1 MRHFFNVPYHC
12 MSPFKQRGYLCAS
25 NEAELKKVGEKWFK
39 RYSVIAV
46 CSLFVSLLF
55 FVYFALQIQFDY
67 DFEKFYPT
75 DDPETEFFL
84 DYREKF
90 ESDNDFLLVAIEN
103 EGGIYD
109 LDFLKRVDALTK
121 DLQKAKYVKNVLS
134 ITQQQ
139 EYLVVGGITDSIP
152 YINFDEVNLVE
163 DSINISTKKEIVN
176 NLVAADGMS
185 LCLFVRHKDFLSKKG
200 SDVLINTI
208 ESKAKSYGFDK
219 LRIGG
224 RAIGQKYYID
234 KMSFEMLLF
243 LSLSAVLVVAFL
255 LIAFKS
261 VWGILIPQAVIVS
274 GMVWLIGGMSI
285 ANQPLNII
293 LTVLPSVMFV
303 VSMSDVIHL
312 VSRYL
317 DALRELEN
325 SFEATKLAV
334 REVGMATF
342 LTSVTTAIGFFSLI
356 FVRVQPI
363 QVFGT
368 VMGIGVVIAFILTF
382 AVLPALFYLTGGPK
396 YITAKKKDHFWKFR
410 LQNWFLIIG
419 RNKIKIV
426 LAGVVVLIVSF
437 IGIMQ
442 LESDN
447 LLMDDISES
456 ESLKQDFNYLDE
468 HYGGARPFEMAV
480 TIKDTN
486 IRFWDQE
493 VLKTLDSVE
502 NYLTNSYGAN
512 IKLSAVTAM
521 KVIHRGM
528 NLGKD
533 AYYSLPESS
542 KKQRSVRRAIRIAN
556 RGKLLRTMLDS
567 TERVVRISGTIPD
580 LGNKKVTAL
589 NKKLDTF
596 LEGKDLEGKLKYQ
609 VTGTAHLVDK
619 NLRYMSTSLVKGLA
633 VSILIVAII
642 MGLIYRSFSMM
653 LISLVPNIF
662 PLVFI
667 GGAMGYLGVDL
678 KISTAIIF
686 TIAFGI
692 AVDDT
697 IHLLGKFKYELMK
710 GKGVLYALRRS
721 YFTTGKA
728 MILTSLI
735 LCSGFLLLVF
745 SSFLGTFYLGIMLCL
760 ALIVALIAD
769 LTILPVLI
777 LLFYKPKKKK
787 VNN

>member
-1 MRHFFNVPYHC
+1 M
-12 MSPFKQRGYLCAS
+12 
-25 NEAELKKVGEKWFK
+25 KKVGEKWFK

-46 CSLFVSLLF
+46 CALFVSLLF
-55 FVYFALQIQFDY
+55 FLYYAAQIEFDY

-75 DDPETEFFL
+75 DDPETEFFI

-90 ESDNDFLLVAIEN
+90 ESDNDFLLIAIEN

-109 LDFLKRVDALTK
+109 LDFLKKVDALTN
-121 DLQKAKYVKNVLS
+121 DLKNAKYVKNVLS
-134 ITQQQ
+134 ITQQK
-139 EYLVVGGITDSIP
+139 EYFIIGGVTDEKP
-152 YINFDEVNLVE
+152 YINFE
-163 DSINISTKKEIVN
+163 DVDLKRDSANISTKDELVN
-176 NLVAADGMS
+176 NLVAKDGKS
-185 LCLFVRHKDFLSKKG
+185 VCLFVRHKDFLSKKG
-200 SDVLINTI
+200 SDVLITNI
-208 ESKAKSYGFDK
+208 ERKAKSYGFND

-234 KMSFEMLLF
+234 KMSFEMILF
-243 LSLSAVLVVAFL
+243 LSLSAVLVVIFL
-255 LIAFKS
+255 LVAFKS
-261 VWGILIPQAVIVS
+261 IWGIMIPQAVIVA
-274 GMVWLIGGMSI
+274 GMIWLVGGMSL
-285 ANQPLNII
+285 ANQPMNII

-325 SFEATKLAV
+325 SFEATKVAV
-334 REVGMATF
+334 REVGLATL
-342 LTSVTTAIGFFSLI
+342 LTSITTAIGFFSLI
-356 FVRVQPI
+356 FVRVEPI

-368 VMGIGVVIAFILTF
+368 VMGIGVMIAFILTF

-396 YITAKKKDHFWKFR
+396 YITAKKKDHFWRRR
-410 LQNWFLIIG
+410 LEKWFLLVG
-419 RNKIKIV
+419 RNKKTI
-426 LAGVVVLIVSF
+426 LGAGVVVLVLSVV
-437 IGIMQ
+437 GIMQ

-447 LLMDDISES
+447 MLMDDISEG
-456 ESLKQDFNYLDE
+456 EPLKQDFNYLDD

-480 TIKDTN
+480 TIRDTN
-486 IRFWDQE
+486 VRVWDQE
-493 VLKTLDSVE
+493 VLKTIDTVE
-502 NYLTNSYGAN
+502 NYLTNSYGVN
-512 IKLSAVTAM
+512 IKMSVVTAM
-521 KVIHRGM
+521 KVLNRGM

-533 AYYSLPESS
+533 EAYKLPERNS
-542 KKQRSVRRAIRIAN
+542 KRRSIRRALRVA
-556 RGKLLRTMLDS
+556 GEGQFVRTMLDS
-567 TERVVRISGTIPD
+567 TETILRISGTIPD

-589 NKKLDTF
+589 NEKLEKFLKGKTMGGKLD
-596 LEGKDLEGKLKYQ
+596 YQ

-633 VSILIVAII
+633 VSILIVALI

-667 GGAMGYLGVDL
+667 GGAMGFLGVDL

-710 GKGVLYALRRS
+710 GKGVVYALRRS

-728 MILTSLI
+728 MILTTLI

-777 LLFYKPKKKK
+777 LLFYKPKKKES
-787 VNN
+787 

>member
-1 MRHFFNVPYHC
+1 MP
-12 MSPFKQRGYLCAS
+12 PFKQRGYLCAS
-25 NEAELKKVGEKWFK
+25 NEVELKKVGEKWFK
-39 RYSVIAV
+39 KYSVIAV
-46 CSLFVSLLF
+46 CALFVSLLF
-55 FVYFALQIQFDY
+55 FIYFAVKIEFDY

-90 ESDNDFLLVAIEN
+90 ESDNDFLLIAIEN

-109 LDFLKRVDALTK
+109 LDFLKKVDRLTK
-121 DLQKAKYVKNVLS
+121 DLKKAKYVKSVIS
-134 ITQQQ
+134 ITEQQ
-139 EYLVVGGITDSIP
+139 EYFVYTGMSKPKERP
-152 YINFDEVNLVE
+152 YINFE
-163 DSINISTKKEIVN
+163 DVDLKRDSANISTKAEIVN
-176 NLVAADGMS
+176 NLVAKDGKS
-185 LCLFVRHKDFLSKKG
+185 LCLFIRHKDFLSKKG
-200 SDVLINTI
+200 SDVLITNI
-208 ESKAKSYGFDK
+208 EKKAKGYGFDNM
-219 LRIGG
+219 RIAG

-234 KMSFEMLLF
+234 KMSFEMVLF
-243 LSLSAVLVVAFL
+243 LSLSAVLVVIFL
-255 LIAFKS
+255 LVAFKS
-261 VWGILIPQAVIVS
+261 VWGIMIPQAVIVA
-274 GMVWLIGGMSI
+274 GMIWLVGGMSL
-285 ANQPLNII
+285 ANQPMNII

-317 DALRELEN
+317 DGLRELDN

-334 REVGMATF
+334 REVGLATL
-342 LTSVTTAIGFFSLI
+342 LTSITTAIGFFSLV
-356 FVRVQPI
+356 FVRVEPI

-368 VMGIGVVIAFILTF
+368 VMGIGVMIAFILTF
-382 AVLPALFYLTGGPK
+382 TMLPALFYLSGGPK
-396 YITAKKKDHFWKFR
+396 YVTAKKKDHFWKKR
-410 LQNWFLIIG
+410 LEKWFLAVA
-419 RNKIKIV
+419 RNKKII
-426 LAGVVVLIVSF
+426 LAGGAVVLILSVV
-437 IGIMQ
+437 GIMQ

-447 LLMDDISES
+447 LIMDDISET
-456 ESLKQDFNYLDE
+456 EQLKQDFNYLDE

-480 TIKDTN
+480 TLQDTN
-486 IRFWDQE
+486 VRIWDEE
-493 VLKTLDSVE
+493 VLQALDSVQG
-502 NYLTNSYGAN
+502 YLENSYGAN
-512 IKLSAVTAM
+512 IKLSLVSAV
-521 KVIHRGM
+521 KILNRGM
-528 NLGKD
+528 YSGLD
-533 AYYSLPESS
+533 EYYALPTRKS
-542 KKQRSVRRAIRIAN
+542 KARTIRQILKTGGD
-556 RGKLLRTMLDS
+556 GKLLRTMLDT
-567 TERVVRISGTIPD
+567 TETIVRISGTIPD
-580 LGNKKVTAL
+580 LGNKNVTAL
-589 NKKLDTF
+589 NKKLDKF
-596 LEGKDLEGKLKYQ
+596 LKGQTLDGKLKYQ

-633 VSILIVAII
+633 VSILIVALI
-642 MGLIYRSFSMM
+642 MGLIYRSIPMM
-653 LISLVPNIF
+653 LISLAPNIF

-667 GGAMGYLGVDL
+667 GGAMGFLGVDL

-728 MILTSLI
+728 MILTTLI

-777 LLFYKPKKKK
+777 LLFYKPKKK
-787 VNN
+787 VS

>member
-12 MSPFKQRGYLCAS
+12 MPPFKQRGYLCAS
-25 NEAELKKVGEKWFK
+25 NETELKKVGEKWFK

-46 CSLFVSLLF
+46 CALFVSLLF
-55 FVYFALQIQFDY
+55 FVYFALKIEFDY

-75 DDPETEFFL
+75 DDSETEFFL

-90 ESDNDFLLVAIEN
+90 ESDNDFLLIAIEN
-103 EGGIYD
+103 EDGIYD
-109 LDFLKRVDALTK
+109 LDFLNRVDRLTK
-121 DLQKAKYVKNVLS
+121 DLQKAKYVKNVIS
-134 ITQQQ
+134 ITEQK
-139 EYLVVGGITDSIP
+139 EYLIIGGVTDERP
-152 YINFDEVNLVE
+152 YINFE
-163 DSINISTKKEIVN
+163 DVDLKRDSATISTKNELVN
-176 NLVAADGMS
+176 NLVAKDGKS
-185 LCLFVRHKDFLSKKG
+185 LCLFIRHKDFLSKKG
-200 SDVLINTI
+200 SDVLITNI
-208 ESKAKSYGFDK
+208 ERKAKKHGFDN

-234 KMSFEMLLF
+234 KMAFEMLLF
-243 LSLSAVLVVAFL
+243 LSLSAVLVVVFL
-255 LIAFKS
+255 FIAFKS
-261 VWGILIPQAVIVS
+261 IWGIMIPQAVIVA
-274 GMVWLIGGMSI
+274 GMIWLIGGMSI
-285 ANQPLNII
+285 AGQPMNII

-334 REVGMATF
+334 REVGLATL
-342 LTSVTTAIGFFSLI
+342 LTSITTAIGFFSLV
-356 FVRVQPI
+356 FVRVEPI

-368 VMGIGVVIAFILTF
+368 VMGVGVIIAFVLTF
-382 AVLPALFYLTGGPK
+382 TVLPALFYLTGGPK
-396 YITAKKKDHFWKFR
+396 YITAKKKDHFWKKR
-410 LQNWFLIIG
+410 LEKWFLVVG
-419 RNKIKIV
+419 RNKKMILVSGGVTLVLSIV
-426 LAGVVVLIVSF
+426 
-437 IGIMQ
+437 GIMQ

-447 LLMDDISES
+447 MLMDDISEK
-456 ESLKQDFNYLDE
+456 EPLKQDFNYLDD

-480 TIKDTN
+480 TITDTN
-486 IRFWDQE
+486 VRVWDE
-493 VLKTLDSVE
+493 DVLRTIDSVE
-502 NYLTNSYGAN
+502 NYLTKDYGVN
-512 IKLSAVTAM
+512 IKLSVVTAM
-521 KVIHRGM
+521 KVLNRGM

-533 AYYSLPESS
+533 EFYSLPKKKS
-542 KKQRSVRRAIRIAN
+542 KRRSIRRSLRVAN
-556 RGKLLRTMLDS
+556 KGKFLRAMVDT
-567 TERVVRISGTIPD
+567 TETVIRISGTIPD

-589 NKKLDTF
+589 NEKLD
-596 LEGKDLEGKLKYQ
+596 LYLKGKTMDGKLKYQ

-633 VSILIVAII
+633 VSILIVALI

-667 GGAMGYLGVDL
+667 GGAMGFLGVDL

-710 GKGVLYALRRS
+710 GKGVVYALRRS
-721 YFTTGKA
+721 YLTTGKA

-769 LTILPVLI
+769 LTILPVMI
-777 LLFYKPKKKK
+777 LLFYKPKKKES
-787 VNN
+787 

>member
-1 MRHFFNVPYHC
+1 MP
-12 MSPFKQRGYLCAS
+12 PFKQRGYLCAS
-25 NEAELKKVGEKWFK
+25 NEAGLKKVGEKWFK

-46 CSLFVSLLF
+46 CALFASLLF
-55 FVYFALQIQFDY
+55 FLWFAFKIEFDY

-84 DYREKF
+84 DYRQKF
-90 ESDNDFLLVAIEN
+90 ESDNDFLLIAIEN
-103 EGGIYD
+103 DGGIYD

-121 DLQKAKYVKNVLS
+121 DIQKTKYVKNVIS
-134 ITQQQ
+134 ITQQN
-139 EYLVVGGITDSIP
+139 EYFIYSGMSKPKERP
-152 YINFDEVNLVE
+152 YINFE
-163 DSINISTKKEIVN
+163 DVDLKRDSTNISTKEELIN
-176 NLVAADGMS
+176 NLVAKDGKS
-185 LCLFVRHKDFLSKKG
+185 LCIFIRHKDFLSKKG
-200 SDVLINTI
+200 SDVLITNI
-208 ESKAKSYGFDK
+208 EKRAKVYGFDN

-224 RAIGQKYYID
+224 RAIGQKYYIE
-234 KMSFEMLLF
+234 KMSFEMALF
-243 LSLSAVLVVAFL
+243 LSLSALLVIVFL
-255 LIAFKS
+255 IIAFKS
-261 VWGILIPQAVIVS
+261 VWGILIPQAVILS
-274 GMVWLIGGMSI
+274 GMIWLIGGMSI

-317 DALRELEN
+317 DALRELGN

-342 LTSVTTAIGFFSLI
+342 LTSVTTAIGFFSLV
-356 FVRVQPI
+356 FVRVEPI

-368 VMGIGVVIAFILTF
+368 VMGIGVMIAFVLTF

-396 YITAKKKDHFWKFR
+396 YVTAKKKDHFWRRR
-410 LQNWFLIIG
+410 LEVWFLAVS
-419 RNKIKIV
+419 RNKKTV
-426 LAGVVVLIVSF
+426 LAIGGVVLVLSVV
-437 IGIMQ
+437 GVLQ

-447 LLMDDISES
+447 MLMDDISES
-456 ESLKQDFNYLDE
+456 EPLKQDFNYLDD

-480 TIKDTN
+480 TIQDTS
-486 IRFWDQE
+486 IKVWDKE
-493 VLKTLDSVE
+493 VLQTLDTVQG
-502 NYLTNSYGAN
+502 YLKETYGAN
-512 IKLSAVTAM
+512 IKLSLVSAM
-521 KVIHRGM
+521 KILNRGM
-528 NLGKD
+528 YSGLNE
-533 AYYSLPESS
+533 YYTLPNRKS
-542 KKQRSVRRAIRIAN
+542 KERTIRQIL
-556 RGKLLRTMLDS
+556 RTGGDGKLLRSMLDS
-567 TERVVRISGTIPD
+567 TETVIRISGTIPD
-580 LGNKKVTAL
+580 LGNQKVTAM
-589 NKKLDTF
+589 NKKLDKF
-596 LEGKDLEGKLKYQ
+596 LKGKTLEGKLKYR

-633 VSILIVAII
+633 VSILIVALI

-667 GGAMGYLGVDL
+667 GGAMGFLGVDL

-697 IHLLGKFKYELMK
+697 IHLLGKFKYELLK

-728 MILTSLI
+728 MILTTLI

-777 LLFYKPKKKK
+777 LLFYKPRKK
-787 VNN
+787 VS

>member
-1 MRHFFNVPYHC
+1 M
-12 MSPFKQRGYLCAS
+12 
-25 NEAELKKVGEKWFK
+25 KKVGEKWFK

-46 CSLFVSLLF
+46 CALFVSLLF
-55 FVYFALQIQFDY
+55 FLYFAVKIEFDY

-90 ESDNDFLLVAIEN
+90 ESDNDFLLIAIEN

-109 LDFLKRVDALTK
+109 LNFLKKVDRFTK
-121 DLQKAKYVKNVLS
+121 DIQKSKYVKNVIS
-134 ITQQQ
+134 ITEQK
-139 EYLVVGGITDSIP
+139 EYFIFTGVTDERP
-152 YINFDEVNLVE
+152 YINFE
-163 DSINISTKKEIVN
+163 DVDLKRDSANISTKEEIVN
-176 NLVAADGMS
+176 NLVSKDGLS
-185 LCLFVRHKDFLSKKG
+185 VCLFVRHQDFLSKKG
-200 SDVLINTI
+200 SDALITTI
-208 ESKAKSYGFDK
+208 EKKAKQYKFDNI
-219 LRIGG
+219 RTGG
-224 RAIGQKYYID
+224 RAVGQKYYID
-234 KMSFEMLLF
+234 EMSFEMALF
-243 LSLSAVLVVAFL
+243 LGLSAVLVIVFL

-261 VWGILIPQAVIVS
+261 IWGILIPQAVIVS

-285 ANQPLNII
+285 AGQPLNVI

-317 DALRELEN
+317 DGLRELGN

-342 LTSVTTAIGFFSLI
+342 LTSITTAIGFFTLV
-356 FVRVQPI
+356 FVRVEPI
-363 QVFGT
+363 QVFGM
-368 VMGIGVVIAFILTF
+368 VMGVGVMIAFVLTF

-396 YITAKKKDHFWKFR
+396 YVTAKKKDHFWR
-410 LQNWFLIIG
+410 LKLERWFLVIG
-419 RNKIKIV
+419 RKKKTV
-426 LAGVVVLIVSF
+426 LGIGALVLVVSV
-437 IGIMQ
+437 IGTFQ

-447 LLMDDISES
+447 MLIDDVAED
-456 ESLKQDFNYLDE
+456 EPVKQDFNYLDK

-480 TIKDTN
+480 IIKDTN
-486 IRFWDQE
+486 VQVWDKE
-493 VLKTLDSVE
+493 VLKTLDSVQG
-502 NYLTNSYGAN
+502 YLKDSYGAN
-512 IKLSAVTAM
+512 IKLSLVSAM
-521 KVIHRGM
+521 KILNRGM
-528 NLGKD
+528 YAGKD
-533 AYYSLPESS
+533 EFYALPNRKS
-542 KKQRSVRRAIRIAN
+542 KERTIRQILKTAQD
-556 RGKLLRTMLDS
+556 GSLLRTMVDS
-567 TERVVRISGTIPD
+567 TESIVRISGTIPD

-589 NKKLDTF
+589 NKDLDKF
-596 LEGKDLEGKLKYQ
+596 LKGQTMDGKLKYQ
-609 VTGTAHLVDK
+609 VTGAAHLVDK

-633 VSILIVAII
+633 VSILIVALI
-642 MGLIYRSFSMM
+642 MGLIYRSIPMM

-667 GGAMGYLGVDL
+667 GGAMGFLGVDL

-710 GKGVLYALRRS
+710 GKGVMYALRRS

-728 MILTSLI
+728 MILTTLI

-777 LLFYKPKKKK
+777 LLFYKPKKK
-787 VNN
+787 VG